1 MQQGG
6 EAVFAR
12 GFRVQR
18 SEEIFDNHAVLGDAK
33 GMVARGLS
41 IPPRHTREAPRSR
54 SRRRPESMRCQA
66 RLGDLVEV
74 I

>member
-33 GMVARGLS
+33 GMVARGLC
-41 IPPRHTREAPRSR
+41 R

>member
-41 IPPRHTREAPRSR
+41 IPPRHTREGR